1 MFRSLKSRLMN
12 QLIFFN
18 DLFDGINDLFD
29 GINDLFDSIRLV
41 SSAN

>member
-1 MFRSLKSRLMN
+1 MN